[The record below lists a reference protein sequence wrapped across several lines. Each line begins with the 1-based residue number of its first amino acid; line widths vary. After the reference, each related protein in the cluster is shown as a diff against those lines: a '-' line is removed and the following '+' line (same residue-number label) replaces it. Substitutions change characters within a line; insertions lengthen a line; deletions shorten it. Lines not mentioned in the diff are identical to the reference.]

1 MEYEKCPSL
10 SYFDLTESTIRI
22 SILCNEALPGG
33 LAMRI
38 GGIGAPELLIV
49 LLIVL
54 LIFGAGKL
62 PEVFGSLGKGLR
74 EFKKSQNEDPEQ
86 IAESA
91 TDTTKQDN
99 S

>member
-1 MEYEKCPSL
+1 
-10 SYFDLTESTIRI
+10 
-22 SILCNEALPGG
+22 
-33 LAMRI
+33 MRI

-86 IAESA
+86 VTEST
-91 TDTTKQDN
+91 TDAAKQDN

>member
-1 MEYEKCPSL
+1 
-10 SYFDLTESTIRI
+10 
-22 SILCNEALPGG
+22 
-33 LAMRI
+33 MRI

-74 EFKKSQNEDPEQ
+74 EFKKSQNADPEQ
-86 IAESA
+86 IAESTPDPA
-91 TDTTKQDN
+91 KQAN

>member
-1 MEYEKCPSL
+1 
-10 SYFDLTESTIRI
+10 
-22 SILCNEALPGG
+22 
-33 LAMRI
+33 MRF

-91 TDTTKQDN
+91 TDTAKQDN